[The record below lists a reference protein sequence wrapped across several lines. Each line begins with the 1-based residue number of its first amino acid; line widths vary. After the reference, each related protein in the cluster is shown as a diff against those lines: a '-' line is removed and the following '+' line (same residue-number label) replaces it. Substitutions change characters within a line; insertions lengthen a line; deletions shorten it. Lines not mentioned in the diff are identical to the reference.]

1 MLYGTVR
8 YVLKAEPGKEVEV
21 PWAGRVVF
29 DDAEELKMKFYQVY
43 LVGSSLALRDG
54 DGMGEA
60 DVVYTRIRLRSP
72 GRSDCILRSGGK
84 RWT

>member
-8 YVLKAEPGKEVEV
+8 YVLKAEPGKEVEI

-29 DDAEELKMKFYQVY
+29 DDAEELKMKFYQVF

-54 DGMGEA
+54 DGDG
-60 DVVYTRIRLRSP
+60 
-72 GRSDCILRSGGK
+72 
-84 RWT
+84 